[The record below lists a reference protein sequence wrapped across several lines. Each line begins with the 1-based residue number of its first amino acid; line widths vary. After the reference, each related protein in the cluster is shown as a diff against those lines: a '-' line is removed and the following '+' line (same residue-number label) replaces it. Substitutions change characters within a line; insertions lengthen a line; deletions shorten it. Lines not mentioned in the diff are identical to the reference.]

1 MTKHTTHRPDDLPPA
16 ERGPEAGPTANPAA
30 PDGPRKAYRKPVLA
44 VHGRLPARTL
54 AASGFDERPP
64 FSDRNLKE
72 GFAAVDPGAVLAK
85 VLALPLTT
93 WSYRGEPVRHLG
105 PMAQDFHAAFGLG
118 ADDRH
123 IHTLDA
129 GGVVLAAIQGLHA
142 LVAAQ
147 ARQLAAIERECAALR
162 TELEAQAPAHA
173 AARRADPVAH

>member
-1 MTKHTTHRPDDLPPA
+1 MTNPPMPGPDDAPA
-16 ERGPEAGPTANPAA
+16 IEILSRDAEARDRRAA
-30 PDGPRKAYRKPVLA
+30 GVGPRKAWATPRLA
-44 VHGRLPARTL
+44 TYGGVPGRTL
-54 AASGFDERPP
+54 AASGFDETSI
-64 FSDRNLKE
+64 SDRNLKE
-72 GFAAVDPGAVLAK
+72 GFAAIDPGAVLAK

-129 GGVVLAAIQGLHA
+129 AGVALAAVQGLHV

-147 ARQLAAIERECAALR
+147 ARQLAALQRECAALR
-162 TELEAQAPAHA
+162 ARLEIEELVAP
-173 AARRADPVAH
+173 